1 MRPFFCQKYVFSGKS
16 LPDFSKLYPRN
27 YLKMFPTGELVFI
40 AAENTANELATGGFA
55 KNILVLALDE
65 QNSAAN
71 KAFIAKVL
79 QAATLDLAKD
89 ALFAEVAANQ
99 PVNCFAGLA
108 ERPKFIFVFGL
119 LPAQVGL
126 QASVQPYQTLS
137 FHGATW
143 LFADALG
150 TLEPDPARKRKLW
163 EALKPLFL

>member
-1 MRPFFCQKYVFSGKS
+1 
-16 LPDFSKLYPRN
+16 
-27 YLKMFPTGELVFI
+27 MFPNGELIFL
-40 AAENTANELATGGFA
+40 AAENSATELATGDFA

-79 QAATLDLAKD
+79 QAANLDLAKD

-99 PVNCFAGLA
+99 AVNCFAGLT

-126 QASVQPYQTLS
+126 QASIQPYQTMS

-150 TLEPDPARKRKLW
+150 ALEPDPARKRKLW
-163 EALKPLFL
+163 EALKPLFI